1 MKILLDYIISY
12 LVKMNICETIN
23 VYWWIMMNNCLLG
36 VIFMSSTVNKNI
48 ITVTKGDSFWAT
60 ISIDGYEPDP
70 NDEIR
75 FALKSSLDDEEQPII
90 LKTIP
95 TDTMELRL
103 DSADTK
109 QLNVGSYYYD
119 VQITLAGNGF
129 VDTFIEAR
137 EGKPNFK
144 VTPEVE

>member
-1 MKILLDYIISY
+1 
-12 LVKMNICETIN
+12 
-23 VYWWIMMNNCLLG
+23 
-36 VIFMSSTVNKNI
+36 MSSTVNKNI

-119 VQITLAGNGF
+119 VQITLTNGF
-129 VDTFIEAR
+129 VDTFIEAK

>member
-1 MKILLDYIISY
+1 
-12 LVKMNICETIN
+12 
-23 VYWWIMMNNCLLG
+23 
-36 VIFMSSTVNKNI
+36 MSSSVKNNM

-60 ISIDGYEPDP
+60 ISINDYEPDP

-90 LKTIP
+90 FKTIP
-95 TDTMELRL
+95 TETMELKL

-109 QLNVGSYYYD
+109 QLDVGSYYYD
-119 VQITLAGNGF
+119 VQITLTNGF
-129 VDTFIEAR
+129 VDTFINAK